1 MPKIKNK
8 SGLLGGQLIPL
19 NPIQPTQDQLRQNA
33 IDLYQGL
40 ERENKETELPLE
52 EFIAFYI
59 SENAQLPKTDE
70 LYGNNIYMVIVDR
83 NTDLAYEDMTG
94 HITHISIKRKD
105 KRPCNDWRDFQEIKN
120 FVCGPDREAIQL
132 YPSEDRVVDTSNQY
146 HLWVLPEGARFTLGW
161 NTRTVVTED
170 INPTKGGVGQNYR
183 GNTNQQKRGSK

>member
-1 MPKIKNK
+1 MKTK
-8 SGLLGGQLIPL
+8 SGLRGGQLIQL

-33 IDLYQGL
+33 IELYQGL
-40 ERENKETELPLE
+40 ELENKETELPLE

-83 NTDLAYEDMTG
+83 NTDLAYEDMAG
-94 HITHISIKRKD
+94 KITHLSIKRKD

-120 FVCGPDREAIQL
+120 FVCGPKREAIQI

-146 HLWVLPEGARFTLGW
+146 HLWVLPEGAKFTLGW

-170 INPTKGGVGQNYR
+170 INPTKGRVGQRYR
-183 GNTNQQKRGSK
+183 GEYR